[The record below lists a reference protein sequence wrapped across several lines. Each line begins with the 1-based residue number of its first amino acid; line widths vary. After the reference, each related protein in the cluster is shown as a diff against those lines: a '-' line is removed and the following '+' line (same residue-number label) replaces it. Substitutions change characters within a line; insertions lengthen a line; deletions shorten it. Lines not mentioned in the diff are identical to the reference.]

1 MILKIYFSD
10 AEEFGKVM
18 MRLPAVICKDELKV
32 RYTGEL
38 CIIVYSR
45 YFELQR

>member
-1 MILKIYFSD
+1 MILKIYLSD

-38 CIIVYSR
+38 CIILKYCV
-45 YFELQR
+45 FEVF

>member
-1 MILKIYFSD
+1 MILKTYFSD

-32 RYTGEL
+32 RYTGVF
-38 CIIVYSR
+38 CIIVKYCV
-45 YFELQR
+45 FEVF